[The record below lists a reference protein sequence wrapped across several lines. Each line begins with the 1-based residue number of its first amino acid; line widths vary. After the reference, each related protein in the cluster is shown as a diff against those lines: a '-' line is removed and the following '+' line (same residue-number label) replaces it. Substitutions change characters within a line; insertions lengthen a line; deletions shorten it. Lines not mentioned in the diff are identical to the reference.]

1 MRPMSEQST
10 QPVNA
15 PRSRTGL
22 IIGIGAAALLC
33 LTAAIL
39 VVLKVRS
46 DINGLKSNPVNA
58 RVGNC
63 ITETFKADASD
74 AKRVDCSSPDAQ
86 YKVVAVVEDVNQTR
100 FKTNPDVICNDT
112 YTDWYRAIWLG
123 GDNFS
128 GKGPL
133 LGAPR
138 GMGPLAA
145 GPRARGCHHG
155 GRRHRDCPKWSRDLG
170 NPK

>member
-128 GKGPL
+128 GRVLCLAL
-133 LGAPR
+133 LEEWGRWRPDPEPQGAI
-138 GMGPLAA
+138 MMAA
-145 GPRARGCHHG
+145 GIATVQSGAET
-155 GRRHRDCPKWSRDLG
+155 
-170 NPK
+170 